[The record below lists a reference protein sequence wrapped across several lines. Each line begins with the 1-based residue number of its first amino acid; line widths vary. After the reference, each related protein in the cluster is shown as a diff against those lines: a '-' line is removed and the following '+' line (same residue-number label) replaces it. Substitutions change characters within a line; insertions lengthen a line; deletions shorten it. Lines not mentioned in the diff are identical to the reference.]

1 MAHLPKRL
9 RSRPGHWALG
19 AALLCGS
26 TSALAQEPAGLPALD
41 RQVDEAFRQ
50 VLKTPA
56 SLDAGLK
63 DARLLVAAGN
73 YEGGVAALE
82 RLLLSPNP
90 QPGIRVELAVLYYR
104 LGSYEMAESLLRQAL
119 DDTRLE
125 GEPRT
130 LAQTLL
136 RDVSARNQPSQ
147 LRGMLMIGVRRQSNP
162 SARSD
167 ADRVFAAGTLTPLA
181 DAYKPKSDTD
191 IQLTARLDHR
201 YDLGWQNEASVV
213 SSLVAQITDYQS
225 SSGRTLRANQENPY
239 DLAWGELTTGL
250 RFKPAP
256 IDLPGLRL
264 RPYLILAELAAQGHR
279 YLNNRGLGLEAEYQF
294 NEKTLASANYEY
306 RHYHY
311 SNRVD
316 LPAAEQLGG
325 PDHNLRLQLSR
336 ELAPGHLLSAE
347 LGLRQHQTGRAYYD
361 YQGEELRLTYST
373 SYPSPLTG
381 VAGGY
386 WSTAAWAGAAQRR
399 YGAAD
404 PSITASQ
411 TRKDT
416 DWRIGLSQSVPL
428 TGNWSMLLQVEHVR
442 THSNLPNYQA
452 RNTSL
457 MGALAYRF

>member
-1 MAHLPKRL
+1 MIQLPKQL
-9 RSRPGHWALG
+9 CSLPGYWALG
-19 AALLCGS
+19 AVLLCGS
-26 TSALAQEPAGLPALD
+26 TSALAQEPASIQTLD

-56 SLDAGLK
+56 NLDVGLRY
-63 DARLLVAAGN
+63 AHLLVASGN

-82 RLLLSPNP
+82 RLLLSSNP
-90 QPGIRVELAVLYYR
+90 QPSIRVELAVLYYR

-119 DDTRLE
+119 EDSRLE
-125 GEPRT
+125 GDPRT
-130 LAQTLL
+130 LAQTML

-147 LRGMLMIGVRRQSNP
+147 LRGTLMIGVRQQSNP

-167 ADRVFAAGTLTPLA
+167 ADQVFASGTLTPLTEV
-181 DAYKPKSDTD
+181 YKPKSDTD

-201 YDLGWQNEASVV
+201 YDLGWQNEAAVV
-213 SSLVAQITDYQS
+213 SSLITQITDYQS
-225 SSGRTLRANQENPY
+225 SSGRTLRTNQEKPY
-239 DLAWGELTTGL
+239 DLAWGELTTGI

-256 IDLPGLRL
+256 IELPSLRL
-264 RPYLILAELAAQGHR
+264 RSYLILAELAAQGHS

-294 NEKTLASANYEY
+294 NEKTLASMNYEY
-306 RHYHY
+306 RNYHY

-316 LPAAEQLGG
+316 VPAAEQLSG

-347 LGLRQHQTGRAYYD
+347 LGLRQHQTGSTYYD

-373 SYPSPLTG
+373 SYISPLSGAT
-381 VAGGY
+381 GGY
-386 WSTAAWAGAAQRR
+386 WSSTAWAGTAQRR

-404 PSITASQ
+404 PNITANQ

-416 DWRIGLSQSVPL
+416 DWRVGISQSVPL
-428 TGNWSMLLQVEHVR
+428 IGNWSMLLQVEHVR

-452 RNTSL
+452 KNTSL
-457 MGALAYRF
+457 MGTLAYRF